1 MITILKTQREV
12 LPAAKLIGK
21 RYTDADRDDSG
32 GFGVQWGQ
40 WFANHWFEPLLG
52 ADLAGNCSDPVGAM
66 RCTAAGFEYWIG
78 VLAAPEH
85 PVPEGYEAV
94 RIPEGDLGVCF
105 LYGKE
110 NSADLFGME
119 AHNACVQAWAD
130 LGWHPQPDVWY
141 LERYNCPRYTVPDEN
156 GNVILDYCTCLPPI
170 FKE

>member
-1 MITILKTQREV
+1 M
-12 LPAAKLIGK
+12 
-21 RYTDADRDDSG
+21 
-32 GFGVQWGQ
+32 
-40 WFANHWFEPLLG
+40 
-52 ADLAGNCSDPVGAM
+52 AGNCSDPVGAM
-66 RCTAAGFEYWIG
+66 RRTAAGFEYWIR

-130 LGWHPQPDVWY
+130 LGWHPQPDAWY
-141 LERYNCPRYTVPDEN
+141 LNDTTAPRYTVPDEN